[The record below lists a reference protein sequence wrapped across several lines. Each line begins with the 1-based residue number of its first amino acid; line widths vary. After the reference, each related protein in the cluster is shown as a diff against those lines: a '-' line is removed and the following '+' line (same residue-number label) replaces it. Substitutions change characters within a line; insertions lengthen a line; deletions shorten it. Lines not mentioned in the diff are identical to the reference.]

1 MKILSLKL
9 QEPLYLELESL
20 IAQLQKNRNA
30 YLNEAVEYY
39 NKVQRRRLLEKQLEE
54 ECLLVKDA
62 DYEVFKEMEAME
74 DPID

>member
-1 MKILSLKL
+1 MKVLSLKL
-9 QEPLYLELESL
+9 QEPLFLELEVL
-20 IAQLQKNRNA
+20 AAQLKKNRNA

-39 NKVQRRRLLEKQLEE
+39 NKVQRRLLLEKHLDE
-54 ECLLVKDA
+54 ECLLVKEA